1 LQIGIITQGI
11 FVKGICPR
19 KARRYK
25 ALSYRERFADRTI
38 AARLRSAG
46 AILIEGPK
54 GCGKTETA
62 SRTAASV
69 VRFDADEQVK
79 IKMEI
84 DPRSLLFGA
93 VPRLFDEWQEYPQIW
108 NYVRREVDER
118 KLKGQFILTGSAT
131 PDDKVRRHSGAGR
144 FSVVRMRPMSLYEKG
159 WSTGEVSL
167 GALMRGEAP
176 MSEAV
181 AFDIDEL
188 AEKITLGGW
197 PGLIG
202 ESAANGLRFVCDY
215 VDLISEV
222 DLSRV
227 SDKRRDPYRVRRLL
241 QSLARNIS
249 TEATAAALA
258 RDSRGDGDA
267 DDGTVA
273 EYLAALERLM
283 TIENLPAWNTH
294 IRSADML
301 RKSPKR
307 HFTDPSLA
315 VGALGLSVD
324 KLTADL
330 NYFGLLFESLA
341 VRDLRIYA
349 DAGGGRLFHYRDSRG
364 LEIDAV
370 AEYADGTWAAFE
382 IKLGLGAAD
391 DAAKNLLKFAAKIDT
406 DKTKAPAALTV
417 ITGNGF
423 AHRRPD
429 GVNVVPLSA
438 LTV

>member
-1 LQIGIITQGI
+1 M
-11 FVKGICPR
+11 
-19 KARRYK
+19 
-25 ALSYRERFADRTI
+25 SYRERFADRTL
-38 AARLRSAG
+38 AERLRSAG
-46 AILIEGPK
+46 AVLIEGPK

-62 SRTAASV
+62 SRAAASIA
-69 VRFDADEQVK
+69 RFDADEQVK

-84 DPRSLLFGA
+84 DPRILLLGA

-118 KLKGQFILTGSAT
+118 RLKGQFILTGSAT
-131 PDDKVRRHSGAGR
+131 PDDKARRHSGAGR
-144 FSVVRMRPMSLYEKG
+144 FSVFKMRPMSFYEKG

-167 GALMRGEAP
+167 NALMRGEAP
-176 MSEAV
+176 ISEPV
-181 AFDIDEL
+181 AFDIGEL

-215 VDLISEV
+215 IDLISEV

-227 SDKRRDPYRVRRLL
+227 SEKRRDPYKVRRLL
-241 QSLARNIS
+241 QSLSRNIS
-249 TEATAAALA
+249 TEASLSALA
-258 RDSRGDGDA
+258 RDTGGDGEV
-267 DDGTVA
+267 DDRTVA

-283 TIENLPAWNTH
+283 TIESLPAWNTH

-341 VRDLRIYA
+341 IRDLRIYA
-349 DAGGGRLFHYRDSRG
+349 DAGGGRLFHYRDARG

-370 AEYADGTWAAFE
+370 VEYADGTWAAFE
-382 IKLGLGAAD
+382 IKLGMGAAD
-391 DAAKNLLKFAAKIDT
+391 GAANNLLKLAAKIDT

-423 AHRRPD
+423 AYRRPD

-438 LTV
+438 LTA